1 MPVLLQQSPPLPAVG
16 VLPFSVPITIALNG
30 CSPRANRNGTLNDTV
45 AGTPWRRL
53 IRFKAAD
60 GRELF
65 GEPVDDTLDVGLALA
80 KGLPVT
86 AHVIRAV
93 SAWDPSAART
103 GEKTSVEQ
111 LLSPISPAECGT
123 IRATGLN
130 YTDHAREL
138 NMPIPTVPELFF
150 KPGQCIANPGES
162 IPVPLCAQH
171 NELDY
176 EVELAIIIGRPCRN
190 VNAAEATQYV
200 LGWTCANDLTAREL
214 QKQASQWG
222 FSKGFDKFCPLGP
235 VIVSAAALPD
245 PREATLQ
252 TRVNGKLVQS
262 GSAANM
268 IWHVSEIVAYLSQG
282 TTLSPGTVIITGTPP
297 GIGASCGLWLRHG
310 DEVRCTISNGIG
322 TLVNTIAY
330 D

>member
-1 MPVLLQQSPPLPAVG
+1 MSVLLEPSP
-16 VLPFSVPITIALNG
+16 ALNG
-30 CSPRANRNGTLNDTV
+30 LSFSGVHPIALALNGTGLNRPNVAQNTT

-53 IRFKAAD
+53 IRFKVTD
-60 GRELF
+60 GREMF
-65 GEPVDDTLDVGLALA
+65 GEPVDETLDVGLALA
-80 KGLPVT
+80 KGFPVV
-86 AHVIRAV
+86 AHVIRAA
-93 SAWDPSAART
+93 SAWDPAATRT
-103 GEKTSVEQ
+103 GEKAVVEQ
-111 LLSPISPAECGT
+111 LLSPVSPAECGT

-150 KPGQCIANPGES
+150 KPGQCIANPGEE
-162 IPVPLCAQH
+162 IPVPPCAQH

-190 VNAAEATQYV
+190 VTAAEAPQYV

-214 QKQASQWG
+214 QKQGSQWG
-222 FSKGFDKFCPLGP
+222 FSKGFDRFCPLGP
-235 VIVSAAALPD
+235 VVVSAASLPD
-245 PREATLQ
+245 PRDVTLQ
-252 TRVNGKLVQS
+252 TRLNGKLVQS

-282 TTLSPGTVIITGTPP
+282 TTLPAGTVIITGTPP
-297 GIGASCGLWLRHG
+297 GIGASRGLWLRHG
-310 DEVRCTISNGIG
+310 DEVRCTISHGIG
-322 TLVNTIAY
+322 TLVNTVKY